1 METTCFSSLTHVRF
15 SQASVI
21 LAHGKQGLKT
31 FLLGNILAK
40 QHEGKAEEAGY
51 HVILYSILL
60 GNMLV

>member
-21 LAHGKQGLKT
+21 LAHGKQGLKA

-40 QHEGKAEEAGY
+40 QRGY
-51 HVILYSILL
+51 HVILHSILL
-60 GNMLV
+60 GNMLF